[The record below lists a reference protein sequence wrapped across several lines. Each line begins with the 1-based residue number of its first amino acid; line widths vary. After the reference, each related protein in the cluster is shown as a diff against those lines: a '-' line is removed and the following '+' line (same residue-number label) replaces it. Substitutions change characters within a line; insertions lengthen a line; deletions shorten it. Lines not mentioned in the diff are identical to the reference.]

1 MDIAATKLELI
12 ERLMSIMDEKTLRK
26 LVGYFKREIP
36 AEVEEDDNIT
46 DEEYAEFDE
55 AIAKHERGE
64 AKFHSM
70 EESMRL
76 IRGSGKTKS
85 DVYVGGQAER
95 DRRGGPHLCLPRRRA

>member
-1 MDIAATKLELI
+1 MGQVNFTVQEPEAMDIAATKLELI

-26 LVGYFKREIP
+26 LAGYFKREIP
-36 AEVEEDDNIT
+36 GKVEEDDDIT
-46 DEEYAEFDE
+46 DEEYAEFNE

-76 IRGSGKTKS
+76 IRGSGKTKT
-85 DVYVGGQAER
+85 
-95 DRRGGPHLCLPRRRA
+95 